1 VALTEGSTGATAKPL
16 RLVFV
21 AHPNSIHTRRW
32 TAWFARAG
40 HDVTILDPVG
50 IEVEAGLEDVTVRRI
65 GSSRL
70 PGWPGRRRS
79 MRRALDSLR
88 PDVVHA
94 HYLAR
99 FGWSAALASIRPL
112 VVTPWGSDLLQVRP
126 RQVRTR
132 LWNRF
137 TLRRADLVTVSSE
150 GMRTAAIAAGAHA
163 ERVRLVRHGVE
174 TARFTDGAADPE
186 LVARVG
192 TDGAPVILSP
202 RTIRPLY
209 RHDVILEAVALLSR
223 RSGTR
228 PLLVV
233 SALGADPATL
243 ANLRRRAGALGI
255 GDRLRVLDAVTPAEL
270 PDLYRLADV
279 VVSVPETDSFA
290 VTLLEAMACERPI
303 VASDVPAVAPILADL
318 HPLAV
323 ELVVPI
329 GDVERTATAIERALS
344 LTDAERSAMGSALRR
359 HVVETAD
366 YDTSMAA
373 MEHIYRDLAAAS
385 G

>member
-1 VALTEGSTGATAKPL
+1 MPSGDDRLL
-16 RLVFV
+16 RLTFI

-32 TAWFARAG
+32 AAWFARAG
-40 HDVTILDPVG
+40 NEVTILDPVG
-50 IEVEAGLEDVTVRRI
+50 VAPEPGLEGVTVWSVDT
-65 GSSRL
+65 GEL
-70 PGWPGRRRS
+70 PGWLGRRAA
-79 MRRALDSLR
+79 MRRALGELR

-99 FGWSAALASIRPL
+99 FGWSAAIAGVRPL
-112 VVTPWGSDLLQVRP
+112 VVTPWGSDLLQVR
-126 RQVRTR
+126 RGQLRTR

-150 GMRTAAIAAGAHA
+150 GMRAAAMAAGARSNH
-163 ERVRLVRHGVE
+163 VRLVHHGVE
-174 TARFTDGAADPE
+174 TRRFTPGPPDPAF
-186 LVARVG
+186 VARVTPDAG
-192 TDGAPVILSP
+192 PVILSP

-209 RHDVILEAVALLSR
+209 RHDVVLEAVATVAA
-223 RSGTR
+223 RSANR
-228 PLLVV
+228 PTLVL
-233 SALGADPATL
+233 SALGADPSTL
-243 ANLRRRAGALGI
+243 EALRQRAGSLGI
-255 GDRLRVLDAVTPAEL
+255 PDRLRILDAVAPEDL

-303 VASDVPAVAPILADL
+303 VASDVPAVGPVLRRL
-318 HPLAV
+318 HPTAG

-329 GDVERTATAIERALS
+329 GDVARTASAIERALA
-344 LTDAERSAMGSALRR
+344 LGPNERTAMGAALRR

-373 MEHIYRDLAAAS
+373 MEGIYRDLAAARR
-385 G
+385 

>member
-1 VALTEGSTGATAKPL
+1 MRLTY
-16 RLVFV
+16 V

-40 HDVTILDPVG
+40 HEVTILDPTGVSPDP
-50 IEVEAGLEDVTVRRI
+50 GLADVTVRHVGKDR
-65 GSSRL
+65 
-70 PGWPGRRRS
+70 PHGWLGRRS
-79 MRRALDSLR
+79 AMRRALRELR

-99 FGWSAALASIRPL
+99 FGWSAAIAGVRPL
-112 VVTPWGSDLLQVRP
+112 VITPWGSDLLQVR
-126 RQVRTR
+126 RGQLRTR

-137 TLRRADLVTVSSE
+137 ALRRADLVTVSSE
-150 GMRTAAIAAGAHA
+150 GMRAAAIAAGARPD
-163 ERVRLVRHGVE
+163 RVRLVHHGVE
-174 TARFTDGAADPE
+174 TERFTAGSPDPE
-186 LVARVG
+186 LVARVAL
-192 TDGAPVILSP
+192 DGGPVILSP

-209 RHDVILEAVALLSR
+209 RHDVILEAVAAL
-223 RSGTR
+223 GTR
-228 PLLVV
+228 AGERPMLVL
-233 SALGADPATL
+233 SALGADPSTL
-243 ANLRRRAGALGI
+243 ESLRRRAASLGI
-255 GDRLRVLDAVTPAEL
+255 ADRLRILDAVAPEDL

-303 VASDVPAVAPILADL
+303 VASDVPAVGPVLGRM
-318 HPLAV
+318 HPTAG

-329 GDVERTATAIERALS
+329 GDADRTASAIQRALTLRPEERA
-344 LTDAERSAMGSALRR
+344 AMGAALRR

-366 YDTSMAA
+366 YDASMAA
-373 MEHIYRDLAAAS
+373 MEAIYRELAAAS